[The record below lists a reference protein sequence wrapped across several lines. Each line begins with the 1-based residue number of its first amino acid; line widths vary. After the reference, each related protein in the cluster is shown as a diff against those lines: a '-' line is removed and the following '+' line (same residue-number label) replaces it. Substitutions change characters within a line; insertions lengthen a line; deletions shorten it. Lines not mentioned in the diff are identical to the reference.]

1 MRASIPSGLPIKEA
15 SRLLAYLKVKFQA
28 GYFNKSLVA
37 RLCREYGKDQRT
49 LKGLLKLLLND
60 GLIGEDQKAYYLRS
74 WKFITGIQSFN
85 LQSFEA
91 SLKEIR
97 DKEIFESML
106 FGAKVTSIE
115 KAIRKGRGKVSKR
128 GFTNQISL
136 SSGLL
141 AKACQISQGK
151 VSQLKKKASSLG
163 LVTVSKSF
171 EDHGAGTLHSVRI
184 AKREKPGIFLKKG
197 RLIKRNSDQIESTI
211 STYRIR
217 NRKYKRKKYT
227 KVVEGGVHLILPAYA
242 PINRNLGE
250 IHAYQ
255 YFNPLPPLRLYP

>member
-1 MRASIPSGLPIKEA
+1 MKASIPSGLAINEA

-37 RLCREYGKDQRT
+37 RLCRDYGKDQRT
-49 LKGLLKLLLND
+49 FNGLLKSLLND

-91 SLKEIR
+91 SLKEIK

-115 KAIRKGRGKVSKR
+115 KAIRKGRAKVSER
-128 GFTNQISL
+128 GFTNQIAL

-141 AKACQISQGK
+141 AKACQISLGK
-151 VSQLKKKASSLG
+151 VSKLKRVASSLG
-163 LVTVSKSF
+163 LVRVSKSF
-171 EDHGAGTLHSVRI
+171 EDHGAGTVQSVRI

-197 RLIKRNSDQIESTI
+197 RLTKRNSDQIQSTI

-217 NRKYKRKKYT
+217 NRKVKKY
-227 KVVEGGVHLILPAYA
+227 KSKRVGYPK
-242 PINRNLGE
+242 NLKR
-250 IHAYQ
+250 
-255 YFNPLPPLRLYP
+255 FPS